1 MVVVVF
7 TACCVNGSQDAVYKC
22 TLKVVLVL
30 SGEML
35 S

>member
-7 TACCVNGSQDAVYKC
+7 TAYFVRGTQDAVYKLA
-22 TLKVVLVL
+22 LKVVLVL
-30 SGEML
+30 SGEAL